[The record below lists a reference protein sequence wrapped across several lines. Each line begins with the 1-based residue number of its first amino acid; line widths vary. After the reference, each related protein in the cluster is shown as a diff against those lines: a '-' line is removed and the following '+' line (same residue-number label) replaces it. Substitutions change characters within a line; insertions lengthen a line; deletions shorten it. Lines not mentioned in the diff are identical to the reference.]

1 MAWLSS
7 LFRKKQP
14 VPKTNETP
22 ISATYFAEAIRD
34 SEEPLLN
41 KVEAADA
48 VKEFYKTGAVN
59 RVPFWNFL
67 RQYKAQLRK
76 ATVEPASCCG
86 GLSDDGGIVEDIT
99 ITAINVAS
107 AIRESTND
115 TPVSTP
121 TYEPPT
127 ETSSWSSDNS
137 TSSYDSGGSDGGGG
151 GDCGGG
157 GGD

>member
-14 VPKTNETP
+14 VPKAIETP

-34 SEEPLLN
+34 AEDPMLN
-41 KVEAADA
+41 KIEAADA

-86 GLSDDGGIVEDIT
+86 GLCDDGGIVEDIT
-99 ITAINVAS
+99 TTAINVVS

-127 ETSSWSSDNS
+127 ETSSWSSD
-137 TSSYDSGGSDGGGG
+137 TGTSYDSGG

-157 GGD
+157 D